1 MSLPTDTNFAEQW
14 HLHNTAVGQYD
25 LDVVKVWNDYTGAG
39 VKVFVFDNGFD
50 YNNPDLLPNYDQDHD
65 HDYGNN
71 DDDAAPFY
79 SDDDHGTAV
88 AGIIGAAR
96 NGTGVVGIAYDSSL
110 TGFRIDFTVSNNTWA
125 ATFVSMLADTVTDG
139 GDVVNMS
146 FGGAGSFDTFDGA
159 TNVASMK
166 AAIATAV
173 ADGRDGLGLILVKAA
188 GNDREDAYNH
198 NNGLAIDVNHNSMD
212 SDSRQ
217 IIVAGVDRD
226 GFVSYYSSY
235 GAPILISAF
244 GSPFEIV
251 TTDRTGADGYNTDP
265 ADPGVTTTF
274 AGTSAAT
281 PMISGVVALMLQAN
295 PDLGWRD
302 VQSILA
308 YSARHVGSAVDG
320 TTMAHSEL
328 NTWNWNAA
336 GNWNGGGLHYNQD
349 YGYGLVDALAAVR
362 LAESWQAGATSANE
376 KSAVIHVLDNTS
388 TVIADGNTTG
398 TEFTG
403 DTTKAIDVERVTVDV
418 TLSAAQAA
426 DIEVWVTSPDGIE
439 QRLIAGQYAYGTSF
453 SGTLHLNCQAF
464 HGESSQGT
472 WKVRVV
478 DAASGNALSVSDIV
492 VTAYGSATSTNESY
506 VYTNEFSDFA
516 GVGGHSNNLIDKDGG
531 TDMLNASAVTA
542 AMTVDLSA
550 GTGTIDGVAMKIKGI
565 EDVSGG
571 DGDDHLTGNGSANA
585 LSGGRGRDVLAGG
598 KGSDS
603 FVYHVVSDSLDGKKH
618 DVVKDF
624 ITGDHIDLSDIDT
637 KAAVGDQGFKFVGSK
652 AFDGG
657 KAELD
662 FHLTDNKGTA
672 HDFTTVFADLDGD
685 KHADFQIQLSGLHT
699 LAKSDFLL

>member
-1 MSLPTDTNFAEQW
+1 MSLPTDTNFAQQW
-14 HLHNTAVGQYD
+14 HLRNTTSGEYD

-50 YNNPDLLPNYDQDHD
+50 YNNPDLSPNYDQNHD

-71 DDDAAPFY
+71 DEDAAPFY
-79 SDDDHGTAV
+79 THDDHGTAV

-96 NGTGVVGIAYDSSL
+96 NGTGVVGIAYDASL
-110 TGFRIDFTVSNNTWA
+110 TGFRIDFSVSNDTWA
-125 ATFVSMLADTVTDG
+125 TTFVSMLADTVTDG
-139 GDVVNMS
+139 GAVVNMS

-159 TNVASMK
+159 DNVNDMK
-166 AAIATAV
+166 AAIGTAV
-173 ADGRDGLGLILVKAA
+173 ADGRDGLGLILVKSA
-188 GNDREDAYNH
+188 GNSRQDPFND
-198 NNGLAIDVNHNSMD
+198 NNGFPIDVNHNSMD

-217 IIVAGVDRD
+217 IIVAATDRD
-226 GFVSYYSSY
+226 GFVTEYSSY
-235 GAPILISAF
+235 GAPVLISAF
-244 GSPFEIV
+244 GSPIPGEIV

-265 ADPGVTTTF
+265 SDPGVTTTF
-274 AGTSAAT
+274 NGTSAAA
-281 PMISGVVALMLQAN
+281 PMISGVVALILQAN

-308 YSARHVGSAVDG
+308 YSACHVGSAVDG
-320 TTMAHSEL
+320 LTMAQSEL

-376 KSAVIHVLDNTS
+376 KKAVIHVLDNIS
-388 TVIADGNTTG
+388 TAIPDGNTTG

-403 DTTKAIDVERVTVDV
+403 DTIKAIDVERVTVDV

-439 QRLIAGQYAYGTSF
+439 QRLIADQYAFGTSF

-478 DAASGNALSVSDIV
+478 DAASGNALSVSDLV
-492 VTAYGSATSTNESY
+492 VTAYGSVASTDDSY
-506 VYTNEFSDFA
+506 VYTNEFSDYA
-516 GVGGHSNNLIDKDGG
+516 GVGGHGKNLIDRDGG

-603 FVYHVVSDSLDGKKH
+603 FARRQEARPG
-618 DVVKDF
+618 
-624 ITGDHIDLSDIDT
+624 
-637 KAAVGDQGFKFVGSK
+637 QGFHHRRPHRSFRYRHEGGSWR
-652 AFDGG
+652 
-657 KAELD
+657 
-662 FHLTDNKGTA
+662 
-672 HDFTTVFADLDGD
+672 
-685 KHADFQIQLSGLHT
+685 SGVQVHRQQSL
-699 LAKSDFLL
+699 